1 MPPISTLTA
10 SGTSA
15 GSQPLKGTGSCFS
28 VFGRYLDWRGWAR
41 AIVAIRETPRQVAL
55 GVALGSFI
63 AFTPFIGL
71 QMLLAALVAT
81 LAGASKRAAMLAVW
95 ISNPVT
101 MGPIFAFTY
110 HLGLL
115 FMTPESAS
123 AASIDPAPVA
133 GLQPAVTP
141 GSAMTLGQVLETGQ
155 GVLTPLLVGGAAAG
169 ILAAALSYVLT
180 RRGVEAFQARVPV
193 VSGIVDK
200 VSHPDNTPTR

>member
-1 MPPISTLTA
+1 MPPVRTVKV
-10 SGTSA
+10 SGASA
-15 GSQPLKGTGSCFS
+15 GVQPLNS
-28 VFGRYLDWRGWAR
+28 VVSYYSLIVRYLDLRGWAR

-81 LAGASKRAAMLAVW
+81 VVGASKKAAMLAVW

-115 FMTPESAS
+115 FIAPDSAS
-123 AASIDPAPVA
+123 ASTSSATAPAGGV
-133 GLQPAVTP
+133 VP
-141 GSAMTLGQVLETGQ
+141 GSTVTLGFLLDSGQ
-155 GVLTPLLVGGAAAG
+155 GMLMPLLIGGAVVGLLAG
-169 ILAAALSYVLT
+169 ALSYSLT
-180 RRGVEAFQARVPV
+180 RRGVEAFQARIPV
-193 VSGIVDK
+193 ESRGVGGVSR
-200 VSHPDNTPTR
+200 PDNL